1 MSNTPTPLRDQ
12 AFLEAFLDLV
22 IPPSD
27 DGKLPGAGSLEIA
40 ADLAG
45 RLEAD
50 PALGPSVQAG
60 LQAVHEAALARDPAG
75 FARLRPEA
83 RREVVETQ
91 LAAHPMLMIG
101 VVVHLYQAYYQ
112 HPRVLEGLGE
122 PARPPF
128 PEGYALEDT
137 DPQLLVKLHARR
149 RQPSKRRIAGSSQ
162 IS

>member
-1 MSNTPTPLRDQ
+1 MNDTSTPLRDLT
-12 AFLEAFLDLV
+12 FMEAFLDLV

-27 DGKLPGAGSLEIA
+27 DGKLPSAGSLGIA

-50 PALGPSVQAG
+50 PALGPPVQAG
-60 LQAVHEAALARDPAG
+60 LQAVHDAALLRDPAG
-75 FARLRPEA
+75 FESLLPDA
-83 RREVVETQ
+83 RRQVVEAE
-91 LAAHPMLMIG
+91 LGAHPMLMIG

-137 DPQLLVKLHARR
+137 DPQLLERLHARR
-149 RQPSKRRIAGSSQ
+149 RNAR
-162 IS
+162 